1 MSNLLPHIPV
11 QTRGIDLILILAEAD
26 IQHWSAVL
34 KLLQELPFTYCTVL
48 ISEVVQINILVP

>member
-34 KLLQELPFTYCTVL
+34 KLLEKLPLTYNTVL
-48 ISEVVQINILVP
+48 ISEVVKIYVLVP